1 MIDLSPVNQ
10 QSPQPSASAC
20 ATPVSTAGCDASR
33 KRKSHRLS
41 SSKRGRAKQ
50 VKFADTAGKKL
61 VTIEKFFSRSYADHC
76 LSKSVQSTENI
87 DDELSQLICCPEQI
101 LSASKGNITAFAR
114 EHAGGMSCG
123 NITLSLEDLMSLL
136 PGKWLIDNVSL

>member
-33 KRKSHRLS
+33 KRKSPRLS

-61 VTIEKFFSRSYADHC
+61 VTIE
-76 LSKSVQSTENI
+76 NI
-87 DDELSQLICCPEQI
+87 DDELSQLIGFPEQI